1 MLSRSAQSL
10 YWLGR
15 YLERAQHLC
24 RLLQLQV
31 EALVDRP
38 LSEIYFGW
46 SRLYAGLSRQPP
58 GGDLE
63 SGGSDDYT
71 LADSYTLAG
80 DLTFERDNLD
90 SVRNCFALGRENAR
104 QVRHYISSEMWTCLN
119 LAWLRLSE
127 LDIEDIWK
135 VSPENFYAETVREIN
150 TFTGVAEATMYRDEG
165 WRFMRLGRFIE
176 RAQLRA
182 ALLLAQL
189 AAGRTQG
196 ETSDADWTSL
206 LRSCQAFDAYKRS
219 YSVEIQPDQV
229 LDLLVTDPLL
239 PGSLYRA
246 LDALAAE
253 LAAIGARTNAR
264 TGAAVESFVSFV
276 PPGANASTG
285 AAAERLAGRLCAL
298 IRYDWPDRSDREAL
312 LAQVGEHCRKLHELV
327 TAAYI
332 AYAIED
338 FPVH

>member
-10 YWLGR
+10 YWMGR
-15 YLERAQHLC
+15 YLERTEHLC

-63 SGGSDDYT
+63 SEGSDDYV

-80 DLTFERDNLD
+80 DLTFDRDNPD

-104 QVRHYISSEMWTCLN
+104 QVRHCISAQMWTCLN
-119 LAWLRLSE
+119 LAWLRICD
-127 LDIEDIWK
+127 LDIEHIWK
-135 VSPENFYAETVREIN
+135 VSPENFYAETAREIN

-176 RAQLRA
+176 RAQLRV

-189 AAGRTQG
+189 SAGRTQG
-196 ETSDADWTSL
+196 ETSDTDWTSL

-239 PGSLYRA
+239 PGSLCRV
-246 LDALAAE
+246 LDAQAAE
-253 LAAIGARTNAR
+253 LLTIGASPNAQ
-264 TGAAVESFVSFV
+264 A
-276 PPGANASTG
+276 G

-298 IRYDWPDRSDREAL
+298 IRYEWPDRSDHEAL
-312 LAQVGEHCRKLHELV
+312 LVQVGEHCRKLHELA

-338 FPVH
+338 SPVS